1 MGGCRVLKWCRWAAF
16 PSLCPADISGWAVDA
31 GCADH
36 VRFASRG
43 ANTVES
49 REKKYLVHGP
59 RGVGKVY
66 LKGDRFLRC
75 CLYRF
80 ALPSLLIR
88 RATFCKRPPDHSV
101 LDRQAWSTTCP
112 FSRERMREHLG
123 TVYSPGLFHLGR
135 HRRRSSQHR
144 EREEAVTVYGLLLPV
159 DYFESNPLVKDDIA
173 LLVRA

>member
-1 MGGCRVLKWCRWAAF
+1 MR
-16 PSLCPADISGWAVDA
+16 DA
-31 GCADH
+31 
-36 VRFASRG
+36 RIMFASRG
-43 ANTVES
+43 EYGRDENNGPPRSAVEC
-49 REKKYLVHGP
+49 KW
-59 RGVGKVY
+59 Y

-80 ALPSLLIR
+80 ALHSLLIR

-123 TVYSPGLFHLGR
+123 TVNSPGLFHLGR

-144 EREEAVTVYGLLLPV
+144 EREEAVTVDGLLLPV
-159 DYFESNPLVKDDIA
+159 DYFESNTLVKDDIA